1 MFIVD
6 AFRTLFVSTLLSSEM
21 FTSAL
26 LRLTVPK
33 ILFIATVL
41 FVNTVLFKVDTA
53 LSLLELN
60 AVSPFSIVI
69 LFVLNVV
76 SLLSSNPLYLTD
88 ESLLSDKST
97 ILWLASSS
105 LPLIVK
111 IPAPAVVV
119 VSST

>member
-6 AFRTLFVSTLLSSEM
+6 AFRILFVSTLLSSEM
-21 FTSAL
+21 FTSTL
-26 LRLTVPK
+26 FRFTSPK
-33 ILFIATVL
+33 ILFIATAL

-105 LPLIVK
+105 LPLIIK